1 MRFDLLFTME
11 AWRQMER
18 RLWPLADT
26 EARLK
31 ACVTKPEGILQL
43 CELLAILTNAAAE
56 ADGRPERKAAEDIIG
71 DLTVDTIPDAVKAAA
86 VAIVDGMRVRS
97 LAKQKPQP
105 VDVTLEELNRR
116 DRKNRDEWARIAG
129 YGLIAGVP
137 IADQRTC
144 QPGMLVDWYLQ
155 RQKYDD
161 EQHQLRRK
169 RKG

>member
-1 MRFDLLFTME
+1 MQFDLLFTMG
-11 AWRQMER
+11 AWWQMER
-18 RLWPLADT
+18 RLWLLADM
-26 EARLK
+26 EERLK
-31 ACVTKPEGILQL
+31 ACVTSSAGILQL

-56 ADGRPERKAAEDIIG
+56 AEGRPERKAAEDIIQG
-71 DLTVDTIPDAVKAAA
+71 LTVETIPEAVKAAA
-86 VAIVDGMRVRS
+86 KAVVDGMRVEA
-97 LAKQKPQP
+97 LAKEKPKP
-105 VDVTLEELNRR
+105 VDVTLEQLNRR
-116 DRKNRDEWARIAG
+116 DRKSEYRRIAG
-129 YGLIAGVP
+129 YGLIAGVS